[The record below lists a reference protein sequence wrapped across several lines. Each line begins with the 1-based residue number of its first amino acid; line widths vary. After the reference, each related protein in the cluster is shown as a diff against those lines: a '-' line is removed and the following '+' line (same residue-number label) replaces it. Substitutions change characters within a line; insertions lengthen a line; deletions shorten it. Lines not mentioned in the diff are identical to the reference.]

1 MKVTFVIAQAIIGN
15 IMQIILTKQESALLL
30 EKREDLYYPFF
41 SNGVFTVPSKV
52 TTEELTSIFKGKSLK
67 CLF

>member
-1 MKVTFVIAQAIIGN
+1 
-15 IMQIILTKQESALLL
+15 MQIILTKQESTLLL

-41 SNGVFTVPSKV
+41 SNGVFSVPSKV
-52 TTEELTSIFKGKSLK
+52 TTEEFTSIFKGKTLK